1 MIEFTSDRKRMSVI
15 VQNIETN
22 EIISFVKGA
31 DSAIIP
37 RIIGKCE
44 KELNLN
50 TVEGMEKLSDEGL
63 RTLMFGKKVIK

>member
-1 MIEFTSDRKRMSVI
+1 MSVI
-15 VQNIETN
+15 VRNIETN

-31 DSAIIP
+31 DNAIIP

-44 KELNLN
+44 KYQDLN